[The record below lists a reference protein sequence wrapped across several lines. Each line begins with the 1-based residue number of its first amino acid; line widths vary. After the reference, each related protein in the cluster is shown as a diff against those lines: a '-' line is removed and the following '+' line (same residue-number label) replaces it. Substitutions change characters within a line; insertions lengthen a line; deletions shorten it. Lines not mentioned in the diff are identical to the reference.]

1 MGLDMYIS
9 DKDHQQIAYW
19 RKHPD
24 LHGFIV
30 NMFAGGIDDCSRVWI
45 NAECVKIIISAVNQ
59 NRLPKTTGTFFGY
72 SDSPFQGDTI
82 EKLQNV
88 LAYLE
93 RIIKRAGDADFR
105 AYTFPL

>member
-59 NRLPKTTGTFFGY
+59 TVFLRRLA
-72 SDSPFQGDTI
+72 PFW
-82 EKLQNV
+82 V
-88 LAYLE
+88 L
-93 RIIKRAGDADFR
+93 
-105 AYTFPL
+105 